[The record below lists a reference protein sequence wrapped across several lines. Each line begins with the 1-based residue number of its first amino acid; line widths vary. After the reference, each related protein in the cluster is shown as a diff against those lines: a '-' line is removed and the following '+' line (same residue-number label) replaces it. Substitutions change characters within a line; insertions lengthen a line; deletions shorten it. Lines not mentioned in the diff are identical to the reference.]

1 MSQDLGQQQHPHTGL
16 GHGRVE
22 AIATVASIVGAWDSL
37 NVYSPAFDRL
47 RLLSQHWTAWMTLR
61 ADAFGSLG
69 AGVMQ
74 YLVGRLVTCKTDG
87 NDRQVFLSGLETG
100 NIPCVTVLTCV
111 RTVWHTLRR
120 ITSCDWRGV
129 LITLAALTTVGG
141 LCLSRMLIREARE
154 PARRYSQ

>member
-1 MSQDLGQQQHPHTGL
+1 MF
-16 GHGRVE
+16 
-22 AIATVASIVGAWDSL
+22 IAL
-37 NVYSPAFDRL
+37 AFDRL
-47 RLLSQHWTAWMTLR
+47 RLLSQHLTAWMTLR

-74 YLVGRLVTCKTDG
+74 YLVGRLVTCKTDE
-87 NDRQVFLSGLETG
+87 NDRQVFEWSGNRNHALCHCADMRAYCLAYG
-100 NIPCVTVLTCV
+100 D
-111 RTVWHTLRR
+111 R

-129 LITLAALTTVGG
+129 LITLAALTAVGG